1 VAAEVNMLDR
11 REFIGA
17 LGAPATAAL
26 AVGFL
31 DVVRAREA
39 VAALAGRPGTPD
51 EIAAD
56 EPFWFEVQRAFVTDR
71 SLINLNNGGVSPSPA
86 VVQEAMRRHLEFS
99 NAAPVYT
106 MWRVLEPQRETVRAS
121 LAELFGCDA
130 EEIAITRNTSE
141 GLETCQLGFD
151 LERGDEVLT
160 TTQDY
165 PRMITTFR
173 QRERRDG
180 IVLRQFSIPTPCE
193 DPDRIV
199 ALFEQYITPRTRLIL
214 VSHIVFLTGQV
225 MPVRRIAELGRR
237 RGIPVLV
244 DGAHSFAHL
253 DFRHAD
259 VDCDYYATSLHKWLF
274 APHGT
279 GMLYVRQERVA
290 ALWPLMAAPEEMT
303 GDIRKFE
310 EIGTHPAANALAIAE
325 AIAFHRGIGPARKQ
339 ARLRALRDHWA
350 RPLAAL
356 PRVRLHTSLKPEF
369 SCGLATVQIEEV
381 DSGALAD
388 HLWRRHRIIVA
399 PIKHDEFEGVRVA
412 PSVYT
417 TREELDRFVEA
428 MAAVARKGLPAA

>member
-1 VAAEVNMLDR
+1 MLDR

-17 LGAPATAAL
+17 LGAPAAAAL
-26 AVGFL
+26 AVGFI
-31 DVVRAREA
+31 DVARAREA
-39 VAALAGRPGTPD
+39 VAALAGRPGSPD
-51 EIAAD
+51 EIASD
-56 EPFWFEVQRAFVTDR
+56 ESFWFEVQRAFVVDR

-121 LAELFGCDA
+121 LAKLFGCDS

-141 GLETCQLGFD
+141 GLEACQLGFD

-173 QRERRDG
+173 QRERREG
-180 IVLRQFSIPTPCE
+180 IVMRRFPIPTPCE
-193 DPDRIV
+193 DPERIV
-199 ALFEQYITPRTRLIL
+199 ALFEQHITPRTRLIL

-244 DGAHSFAHL
+244 DGAHAFAHL
-253 DFRHAD
+253 DFRLAD
-259 VDCDYYATSLHKWLF
+259 LDCDYYASSLHKWLC

-279 GMLYVRQERVA
+279 GMLYVRRERIA
-290 ALWPLMAAPEEMT
+290 PLWPLMAAPEEMT

-310 EIGTHPAANALAIAE
+310 EIGTHPAANFLAIAE

-369 SCGLATVQIEEV
+369 SCGLATVQIEGV

-388 HLWRRHRIIVA
+388 HLWKRHRIIVA
-399 PIKHDEFEGVRVA
+399 PIKHAEFEGVRCLR
-412 PSVYT
+412 Y
-417 TREELDRFVEA
+417 
-428 MAAVARKGLPAA
+428 